1 MPLPHP
7 AYPSRADLRREAAVN
22 NAYNAA
28 MVANLSVRDA
38 LRGAL
43 TVLNLIDRDQHCMAP
58 GYHFDDI
65 REALAEMM
73 PRVDDDS
80 RIAAL
85 NEWARDRVE
94 DAVS

>member
-1 MPLPHP
+1 MSLPHP
-7 AYPSRADLRREAAVN
+7 AYPSRMDLRREAAVN
-22 NAYNAA
+22 NAYNVA
-28 MVANLSVRDA
+28 MAANLSVRDA

>member
-1 MPLPHP
+1 MSLPHP

-58 GYHFDDI
+58 GYDFDDI

-73 PRVDDDS
+73 PRVDDGG
-80 RIAAL
+80 RMIAL
-85 NEWARDRVE
+85 SEWAWDRAE